1 MKKLVQVQ
9 EVEDAGLIALMGKTI
24 TLLCMNYFYTGTL
37 TGVNDK
43 FVQLTDPKI
52 VYDTG
57 NWSDKTWADAQ
68 KLPCKEVYVMLSAV
82 EAFGELK

>member
-1 MKKLVQVQ
+1 MKKLVQIQ
-9 EVEDAGLIALMGKTI
+9 EVADEGLVGLMGKTV
-24 TLLCMNYFYTGTL
+24 TLMCMNYFYTGVL

-57 NWSDKTWADAQ
+57 NWETKNWNDAQ
-68 KLPCKEVYVMLSAV
+68 KLPTKEIYIMLASV